1 MSFTKNVDIEK
12 EGIFSPECYAV
23 AESAVEEAQ
32 FYASAP
38 SIWGVP
44 GTPLDEFEQYDIIV
58 AEYDNCDDTYNDA
71 FQFPPFLD

>member
-32 FYASAP
+32 FYVSAP

-58 AEYDNCDDTYNDA
+58 AAYDNCDDTYNDA